1 MNLQTT
7 LEILYIL
14 VLIGF
19 TIKIIDDSKKP
30 SKAAAYI
37 LLIFALPV
45 IGIIIYLSV
54 GLNYRKSEIYS
65 KKLKIDEEQSV
76 KLTTFLN
83 QYISTT
89 KQSFDNK
96 FSNYIGL
103 NTMLFQDHRSLA
115 TVNNQLKILTNGE
128 GKFPELFKAIRNAK
142 HHIHVEY
149 YIFNDDEIGNEFAE
163 LLIEKAKEGIK
174 VRFIYDDFGSLK
186 IRKKLVPRMIEN
198 GVEAYAFYK
207 ITFIFL
213 ANRMNYRNHR
223 KIVIVD
229 GKKAFVG
236 GINVSDQYVNKEGN
250 QVFWR
255 DTHLMIEGEAV
266 NTLQKIFFGDW
277 NYCAN
282 QNLTP
287 TSDYFKPHKTVENGK
302 WVQISASGPD
312 SKFPSILFSYLQILS
327 IAKKDV
333 FITTPYLIPSQE
345 LIYAMNMAILR
356 GVKIKILIPEKSD
369 SRIVNTVCKSYFTVL
384 LEMGVE
390 LYLYQKGFIH
400 AKTLVCDDDFAVIG
414 TANLDHRSFD
424 LNFEVNANV
433 YDQEIANELKAMF
446 YEDLQFTKK
455 LELEEW
461 EKRGKGIQMIEKALR
476 IVAPLM

>member
-1 MNLQTT
+1 MNLQTI

-89 KQSFDNK
+89 KQAFDNK

-236 GINVSDQYVNKEGN
+236 GINVSDQYVNKEAKYSLN
-250 QVFWR
+250 Q
-255 DTHLMIEGEAV
+255 
-266 NTLQKIFFGDW
+266 
-277 NYCAN
+277 
-282 QNLTP
+282 
-287 TSDYFKPHKTVENGK
+287 
-302 WVQISASGPD
+302 
-312 SKFPSILFSYLQILS
+312 
-327 IAKKDV
+327 
-333 FITTPYLIPSQE
+333 
-345 LIYAMNMAILR
+345 
-356 GVKIKILIPEKSD
+356 
-369 SRIVNTVCKSYFTVL
+369 
-384 LEMGVE
+384 
-390 LYLYQKGFIH
+390 
-400 AKTLVCDDDFAVIG
+400 
-414 TANLDHRSFD
+414 
-424 LNFEVNANV
+424 
-433 YDQEIANELKAMF
+433 
-446 YEDLQFTKK
+446 
-455 LELEEW
+455 
-461 EKRGKGIQMIEKALR
+461 
-476 IVAPLM
+476 